1 MQFIENDWS
10 TKHLVE
16 SILLTQAWQQSSHAS
31 NDAIGNDPS
40 NRYLHHFATR
50 RLESEAIGDAMLSVA
65 GTLNRKMYG
74 APHNPY
80 RTAEDEMKRLFS
92 GPVDANRR
100 RMIYT
105 KVTIMEPAKFL
116 ATFNSPDPKIPTGV
130 RDITNTPAQAL
141 TLLNH
146 PFTIEIARQ
155 WSEQVI
161 EDQHSEPRARIEVML
176 ESAFSRSISAFE
188 LSQWET
194 TLLKLSD
201 LRGVPEDAI
210 MKNKQLWSDIAH
222 TIFNTKEF
230 IYLR

>member
-1 MQFIENDWS
+1 
-10 TKHLVE
+10 
-16 SILLTQAWQQSSHAS
+16 
-31 NDAIGNDPS
+31 
-40 NRYLHHFATR
+40 
-50 RLESEAIGDAMLSVA
+50 
-65 GTLNRKMYG
+65 
-74 APHNPY
+74 
-80 RTAEDEMKRLFS
+80 MKRLFS

-116 ATFNSPDPKIPTGV
+116 TTFNSPDPKIPTGV

-155 WSEQVI
+155 WSAQAV
-161 EDQHSEPRARIEVML
+161 DDHHTEPRARLEVML
-176 ESAFSRSISAFE
+176 ESAFSRSISNLE

-194 TLLKLSD
+194 ALIKLSD

-210 MKNKQLWSDIAH
+210 MNNSQLWADIAH